1 MRDAHGNA
9 APAIAMGAK
18 GLQTSGM
25 NDLTTKRTA
34 FVVLGMHRSGT
45 SSVAGVLALLGAT
58 PPRTLMGPKPENP
71 KGFWESEVLM
81 AFNDEILTRAG
92 SAWDDPAPLD
102 QGVFDGAQGDD
113 LRGRARKKLDEE
125 FGDADTIV
133 IKDPRICRFYPFW
146 RDVLVAAG
154 YEPFVILPL
163 RDPAEVATSLQARNG
178 MPIESGLKL
187 WRRHV
192 EDAERTTRGQRRR
205 VIVWSQF
212 LENWRDEIA
221 SINSECGNILRGA
234 DKGVDEFLALPKKI
248 RERNVDID
256 SLTRATFED
265 ISGLMK

>member
-1 MRDAHGNA
+1 MRDARGNA
-9 APAIAMGAK
+9 APGIAIREK

-25 NDLTTKRTA
+25 NDLPTKRTA

-102 QGVFDGAQGDD
+102 QDVFDGAQGDD
-113 LRGRARKKLDEE
+113 LRRRAREKLNEE

-163 RDPAEVATSLQARNG
+163 RDPAEVAASLAARNG
-178 MPIESGLKL
+178 MPMADGLRL
-187 WRRHV
+187 WRAYV
-192 EDAERTTRGQRRR
+192 TDAEQATRGHQRKAITWRHLFEDWR
-205 VIVWSQF
+205 SIVSTISAMSGVVFAGKEEEVDRF
-212 LENWRDEIA
+212 LSPHLSTFLSSDILPVDAEYR
-221 SINSECGNILRGA
+221 SIYDNLRG
-234 DKGVDEFLALPKKI
+234 
-248 RERNVDID
+248 
-256 SLTRATFED
+256 
-265 ISGLMK
+265 

>member
-1 MRDAHGNA
+1 
-9 APAIAMGAK
+9 
-18 GLQTSGM
+18 M
-25 NDLTTKRTA
+25 NDLPTKRTA

-113 LRGRARKKLDEE
+113 LRRRAREKLNEE

-146 RDVLVAAG
+146 RDVLVSAG

-178 MPIESGLKL
+178 MPIENGLKL

-192 EDAERTTRGQRRR
+192 EDAERMTRDQSRLILLWRDLLDDWR
-205 VIVWSQF
+205 VIVMAIDKHLNRRLAPRAPEKDALIDAF
-212 LENWRDEIA
+212 LSPDTSAHLGRAQAVVDVQTANLFARMKALTSSYREI
-221 SINSECGNILRGA
+221 RG
-234 DKGVDEFLALPKKI
+234 
-248 RERNVDID
+248 
-256 SLTRATFED
+256 S
-265 ISGLMK
+265 